1 MSLMKVNDMFIHKFE
16 PSWNVKLLSLDEN
29 GGIRIR
35 TRTVKNE
42 FGMEINVWLGD
53 EIVTEEHISVI
64 LGTPLEIDKNS
75 PKFNF
80 F

>member
-16 PSWNVKLLSLDEN
+16 PSWNVKVLSLDEK
-29 GGIRIR
+29 GGIKIR
-35 TRTVKNE
+35 TRAVKNE

-64 LGTPLEIDKNS
+64 LGTPLDIDEDS